1 MSIYYEVKEHLIIK
15 DTVTHDNSISVFSHR
30 LARFG
35 GLVLEDCAKFI
46 KLVAITDG
54 EKREFSGDTMTKE
67 FHDIMRAIGNAQSV
81 EIIAD
86 YGYYRYGL
94 SAICPDIL
102 DFADYLDEGIK
113 EGGTEFLDGLF
124 YSLYNNADC
133 SDDAGAVVAYGEK
146 NGTVYTGM
154 IEEKSVDSLPEGDWI
169 APQSIVFCVEEPEKA
184 EEIKS
189 LLADAEKFCDCQE
202 CDNPFEEVEF
212 YLDNIF
218 LHNNDEL
225 VEFLGLYGEILKV
238 IDREETYPLE
248 FADFGNDDGRIA
260 SVKINAD
267 GTHEI
272 LLRSAE

>member
-1 MSIYYEVKEHLIIK
+1 MSIYYEVKEHLIIR
-15 DTVTHDNSISVFSHR
+15 DTAEHDFSMSVYSHR

-35 GLVLEDCAKFI
+35 GLMLEDNAKFI

-67 FHDIMRAIGNAQSV
+67 FHDIMRAINSAESV

-102 DFADYLDEGIK
+102 DFADYLDREIK
-113 EGGTEFLDGLF
+113 ESGTEFLDGLF
-124 YSLYNNADC
+124 YALYNNADC
-133 SDDAGAVVAYGEK
+133 SDDAGAVIAYGEK

-154 IEEKSVDSLPEGDWI
+154 IEEKPVDSFPEGDWI
-169 APQSIVFCVEEPEKA
+169 APQSIALCVEEPEK
-184 EEIKS
+184 IKELES
-189 LLADAEKFCDCQE
+189 VLADAEKFSDCQE
-202 CDNPFEEVEF
+202 FDNTFGEVEI
-212 YLDNIF
+212 YLDNIC

-225 VEFLGLYGEILKV
+225 VEFLGLYREILRV
-238 IDREETYPLE
+238 IDKEETDPLE
-248 FADFGNDDGRIA
+248 LADFGSDNGRIV